1 MTHNDIKE
9 SKKAGNSNW
18 EILTQVIADGYEYCD
33 AVYKVSDAL
42 RMKSDERACMERDY
56 DEIC

>member
-1 MTHNDIKE
+1 MNTNDIKE

-18 EILTQVIADGYEYCD
+18 EILTQVIADGCEYPD
-33 AVYKVSDAL
+33 AVYRVSAAL
-42 RMKSDERACMERDY
+42 RMDTEQRETMERDC